1 MKKLKIFLI
10 TLSTLV
16 FISFMIVTHS
26 KDIANKIF
34 TYIANQ
40 NLISYSSISGTISS
54 GITITNIN
62 YDNKLKI
69 ENLYIRPSL
78 LSLLALEIYI
88 YDLRLNGI
96 EFDDSLFESSDT
108 NVNIPMTLYIKSLTA
123 NLKNHQYEQY
133 TVNNLQLFA
142 NELRYNFKDSF
153 SAKLNLDI
161 SSNIGEIKGDIKLN
175 NTDYVANGEIK
186 PNLDFINSLS
196 QTKFNTISP
205 ININLKG
212 NLNQFDFKANGN
224 DVKLNYEKT
233 DIDLN
238 TIKTQGIYNI
248 DSQFLNIKQLDTN
261 LKIDTFTSHIKGN
274 LQIQNHDLDTVIFDL
289 DTNSELDKKLFVY
302 LENNLAFHTL
312 LKGNLYNMEFET
324 SLDKNKISIDTH
336 QTLLNNGKLVGKI
349 SIDKEFS
356 NINIESSNN
365 MDFNLK
371 GIDFN
376 LKTQKTLTQY
386 DITKDLVKT
395 QSDFVLSS
403 KLGEALSDISLLVD
417 INNSTNTVISLKS
430 DIQKLN
436 ISDINLSQIY
446 PLNLSLEY
454 KNSQLHTNL
463 KSKVFDMGVSTNDL
477 EKFVFDINSYNLNP
491 NEFYTLPSF
500 SKINSIS
507 SKLKGSYD
515 GQFDIKG
522 DVTLNQSF
530 IMKTSLS
537 GTLEDLKATVKH
549 KTFNSNL
556 HKTTSNTLIDAN
568 INSLEKFQAG
578 LNTII
583 IFDLVDIDGSVD
595 LNTKIQKDSIEF
607 ELTSPKLNYDDV
619 FIENVSAKGDF
630 KNQTLNLQKVNFTLN
645 DLLYLNLQKTFSLK
659 EKAFINLETM
669 ESYANFDDVVF
680 TSYKKNNKLFLHIDT
695 KELFVAHGKYGSGF
709 MTSKLLLNYDNST
722 FLVSGD
728 ISLSNLT
735 TIYEPP
741 AMSINKDKDIIIISK
756 NTQIKKDDFFLDK
769 FALDLTINANNFHY
783 IVKDTNLRGSAILYL
798 NKELT
803 KDIKLYGSLSNVS
816 GSFSELGKDYI
827 IQPSNIY
834 FRGLTP
840 IDPILDIHALH
851 KLQDVDITIN
861 IAGTLNVPR
870 INLISNPTMSQRD
883 ILSYLIFGTRFSGD
897 SRNTTE
903 QSRGSQA
910 SLFLLNELSKDYAKE
925 LGVDMLYFEYNP
937 TTQYIETHVGKNI
950 SQKSKVI
957 LKNQAQSG
965 KLIFLRELTKLWNIE
980 VGFEDNTQSVDLT
993 YRKRY

>member
-1 MKKLKIFLI
+1 MVAI
-10 TLSTLV
+10 
-16 FISFMIVTHS
+16 HS

-69 ENLYIRPSL
+69 ENLYIKPSL
-78 LSLLALEIYI
+78 LSLLAFEVYL

-96 EFDDSLFESSDT
+96 EFDNSLLEPSDT
-108 NVNIPMTLYIKSLTA
+108 KIDIPITLYIKSLTA
-123 NLKNHQYEQY
+123 TLKNHQYEQY
-133 TVNNLQLFA
+133 TIKDMQLIGK
-142 NELRYNFKDSF
+142 ELRYNFKDYF
-153 SAKLNLDI
+153 SAKLNLTL
-161 SSNIGEIKGDIKLN
+161 SSNIGELNGQFKIN
-175 NTDYVANGEIK
+175 NTDYLANGEIK
-186 PNLDFINSLS
+186 PDLDFINSLS
-196 QTKFNTISP
+196 QTKFSTVSP
-205 ININLKG
+205 INITLKG
-212 NLNQFDFKANGN
+212 NLNQFDFKANSS
-224 DVKLNYEKT
+224 DLSLNHEKT
-233 DIDLN
+233 TIELN
-238 TIKTQGIYNI
+238 NINTQGKYNI
-248 DSQFLNIKQLDTN
+248 GSKFLDIKELDTN

-274 LQIQNHDLDTVIFDL
+274 LQIQNHDINTLVFDL
-289 DTNSELDKKLFVY
+289 DTNSQLDKKLFIY
-302 LENNLAFHTL
+302 LEDNLTFHTL
-312 LKGNLYNMEFET
+312 LKGNLHNMEFES
-324 SLDKNKISIDTH
+324 SLNKNKILLNQN
-336 QTLLNNGKLVGKI
+336 QTLLGSANSVGTI
-349 SIDKEFS
+349 VINEEFS

-365 MDFNLK
+365 IDFSLK

-376 LKTQKTLTQY
+376 LKTQKTVTQY
-386 DITKDLVKT
+386 NIPKDLVTT

-403 KLGEALSDISLLVD
+403 KLGKAISNISLSID
-417 INNSTNTVISLKS
+417 IKNPKNTVISLKS
-430 DIQKLN
+430 DIQNLN
-436 ISDINLSQIY
+436 ISNINLKQIY

-454 KNSQLHTNL
+454 KNSALNSNL
-463 KSKVFDMGVSTNDL
+463 KSKVFELDLNTNDF
-477 EKFVFDINSYNLNP
+477 EKYIFDLNTVKFNP
-491 NEFYTLPSF
+491 NEIYSLPSF
-500 SKINSIS
+500 SKIDSIS
-507 SKLKGSYD
+507 SELKGSYD
-515 GQFDIKG
+515 GRFDIKG
-522 DVTLNQSF
+522 DINLNQSF
-530 IMKTSLS
+530 LIKTSIF
-537 GTLEDLKATVKH
+537 GTFEELKATVKH
-549 KTFNSNL
+549 KTFNANL
-556 HKTTSNTLIDAN
+556 NKTPTDTLIKAN

-578 LNTII
+578 LKNII

-595 LNTKIQKDSIEF
+595 ISTKIQQDTIEF
-607 ELTSPKLNYDDV
+607 ELTSPKLTYDDV
-619 FIENVSAKGDF
+619 YIEKVSAKGDL
-630 KNQTLNLQKVNFTLN
+630 KNKTFNLQSINFTLN
-645 DLLYLNLQKTFSLK
+645 DLLYLNLQKTFALK

-669 ESYANFDDVVF
+669 ESYANFDDVIL

-709 MTSKLLLNYDNST
+709 MTSKLLLNYDSST
-722 FLVSGD
+722 FLISGD
-728 ISLSNLT
+728 VTLSNLT

-756 NTQIKKDDFFLDK
+756 NTQIKKDDLFLDN
-769 FALDLTINANNFHY
+769 FALDLTLTANNFHY
-783 IVKDTNLRGSAILYL
+783 IVKDTNLRGSAIIYI

-827 IQPSNIY
+827 IQPSNVY

-870 INLISNPTMSQRD
+870 INLVSNPTMSQRD

-897 SRNTTE
+897 SRSTTE
-903 QSRGSQA
+903 QSRGYQA

>member
-1 MKKLKIFLI
+1 MVAI
-10 TLSTLV
+10 
-16 FISFMIVTHS
+16 HS

-69 ENLYIRPSL
+69 ENLYIKPSL
-78 LSLLALEIYI
+78 LSLLAFEVYL

-96 EFDDSLFESSDT
+96 EFDNSLLEPSDT
-108 NVNIPMTLYIKSLTA
+108 KIDIPITLYIKSLTA
-123 NLKNHQYEQY
+123 TLKNHQYEQY
-133 TVNNLQLFA
+133 TIKDMQLIGK
-142 NELRYNFKDSF
+142 ELRYNFKDYF
-153 SAKLNLDI
+153 SAKLNLTL
-161 SSNIGEIKGDIKLN
+161 SSNIGELNGQFKIN
-175 NTDYVANGEIK
+175 NTDYLANGEIK
-186 PNLDFINSLS
+186 PDLDFINSIS
-196 QTKFNTISP
+196 QTKFSTVSP
-205 ININLKG
+205 INITLKG
-212 NLNQFDFKANGN
+212 NLNQFDFKANSS
-224 DVKLNYEKT
+224 DLSLNHDKT
-233 DIDLN
+233 KIDLN
-238 TIKTQGIYNI
+238 NINTQGKYNI
-248 DSQFLNIKQLDTN
+248 DSEFLDIKELDTN

-274 LQIQNHDLDTVIFDL
+274 LQIQNHDINTLVFDL
-289 DTNSELDKKLFVY
+289 DTNSQLDKKLFIY
-302 LENNLAFHTL
+302 LEDNLTFHTL
-312 LKGNLYNMEFET
+312 LKGNLHNMEFES
-324 SLDKNKISIDTH
+324 SLNKNKILLNQN
-336 QTLLNNGKLVGKI
+336 QTLLSSANSVGQI
-349 SIDKEFS
+349 VINKEFS

-365 MDFNLK
+365 INLSLK
-371 GIDFN
+371 DVDVN
-376 LKTQKTLTQY
+376 LKTQKTVTQY
-386 DITKDLVKT
+386 NITKDLVTT

-403 KLGEALSDISLLVD
+403 KLGEAISDISLSID
-417 INNSTNTVISLKS
+417 IKNPKNNVISLKS

-436 ISDINLSQIY
+436 ISNINLKQIY

-454 KNSQLHTNL
+454 KNSALNSNL
-463 KSKVFDMGVSTNDL
+463 KSKVFELDLNTNDF
-477 EKFVFDINSYNLNP
+477 EKYIFDLNTNKFNP
-491 NEFYTLPSF
+491 NDIYSLPSF
-500 SKINSIS
+500 SKIDSIS
-507 SKLKGSYD
+507 SELKGSYD
-515 GQFDIKG
+515 GQLDIKG
-522 DVTLNQSF
+522 DINLNQAF
-530 IMKTSLS
+530 LIKTSIF
-537 GTLEDLKATVKH
+537 GTFEELKATIKH
-549 KTFNSNL
+549 KTFNANL
-556 HKTTSNTLIDAN
+556 NKTPTDTLIKAN
-568 INSLEKFQAG
+568 IDSLEKFQAG
-578 LNTII
+578 LKNII

-595 LNTKIQKDSIEF
+595 ISTKIQQDSIEF
-607 ELTSPKLNYDDV
+607 ELTSPKLTYDDV
-619 FIENVSAKGDF
+619 YIEKVSAKGDL
-630 KNQTLNLQKVNFTLN
+630 KDKILNLQSINFTLN
-645 DLLYLNLQKTFSLK
+645 DLLYLNLQKTFALK

-669 ESYANFDDVVF
+669 ESYANFNDVIL
-680 TSYKKNNKLFLHIDT
+680 TSYKKDNKLFLHIDT

-722 FLVSGD
+722 FLISGD
-728 ISLSNLT
+728 VTLSNLT

-756 NTQIKKDDFFLDK
+756 NTQIKKDDLFLDN
-769 FALDLTINANNFHY
+769 FALDLTLTANNFHY
-783 IVKDTNLRGSAILYL
+783 IVKDTNLRGSAIIYI

-803 KDIKLYGSLSNVS
+803 KDVKLYGSLSNVS

-827 IQPSNIY
+827 IQPSNVY

-870 INLISNPTMSQRD
+870 INLVSNPTMSQRD

-897 SRNTTE
+897 SRSTTE

-950 SQKSKVI
+950 SPKSKVI